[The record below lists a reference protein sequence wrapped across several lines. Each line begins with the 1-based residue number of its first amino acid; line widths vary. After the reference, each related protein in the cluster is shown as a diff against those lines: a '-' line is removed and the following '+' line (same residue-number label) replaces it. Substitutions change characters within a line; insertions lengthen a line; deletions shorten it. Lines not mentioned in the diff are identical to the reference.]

1 MNIRDYEKFTEV
13 IVGFAELKGKQLS
26 PAAVELYWRAM
37 QHWPIDEF
45 RRAAEHLLRTCAFMP
60 TPKDFEDLRKAGR
73 ETAAEAWE
81 RARRFADSLY
91 SPTGY
96 RDGEIGDYAIDMAV
110 QSLGGYPAIAM
121 CDVDKLH
128 FLERRFAERFEEL
141 SDAEE
146 TRNRLPQIASP
157 QRAGSTLRLRTGG
170 LKRLGELSPKALLAD
185 VVEELAHD
193 ET

>member
-1 MNIRDYEKFTEV
+1 MNLRDYEKFTEV

-45 RRAAEHLLRTCAFMP
+45 RRAAEHLLRTCEFMP

-81 RARRFADSLY
+81 RARRFAGSLY

-96 RDGEIGDYAIDMAV
+96 RDGEIGDYVIDTAV
-110 QSLGGYPAIAM
+110 RAVGGYPAIAM
-121 CDVDKLH
+121 CDVNKLH
-128 FLERRFAERFEEL
+128 FLERRFAERFTEL
-141 SDAEE
+141 RYVEE
-146 TRNRLPQIASP
+146 TREHLPQIAGPES
-157 QRAGSTLRLRTGG
+157 RSTLRLRTGG
-170 LKRLGELSPKALLAD
+170 LVPVSNALPRSVLP
-185 VVEELAHD
+185 